1 MYKLTYQQSIMIKVS
16 KLFTAKN
23 SALLFA
29 DSINRKA
36 VIVKVSPAMRNLIRG
51 EK

>member
-1 MYKLTYQQSIMIKVS
+1 MCKLTYQATLLKKGS
-16 KLFTAKN
+16 KLFTTRN